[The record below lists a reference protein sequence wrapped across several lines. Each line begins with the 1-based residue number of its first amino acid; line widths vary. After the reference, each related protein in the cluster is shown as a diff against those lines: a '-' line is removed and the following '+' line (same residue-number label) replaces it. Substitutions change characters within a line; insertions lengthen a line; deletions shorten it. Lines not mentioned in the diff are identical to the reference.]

1 MEEGE
6 EGEIMDTYNKDLEGE
21 RVEDSDHSERSESDQ
36 LEDNI
41 LDQKEKDKEKA
52 EMQKGLKRGQKTKA
66 QVAKPVKSIRSSR
79 RKN

>member
-66 QVAKPVKSIRSSR
+66 QVAKLVKSIRSSR